1 MRRAVLALVGLLPAL
16 AFGQDPVDLGVLRQD
31 DVVVVQRMLY
41 PKTDRTEIG
50 AGLAYAAWDRYTTT
64 PALNLGVDLH
74 QSEAVGLSLQL
85 GVGYGLKNGT
95 YRELERV
102 HGVAPYSFRYLGS
115 AMFGV
120 SYSPIY
126 GKISVAKRRVV
137 HHDLYGVARGGVTL
151 ERSVIPQGGMP
162 IAPTVSVGV
171 GMRVFTPGN
180 LAIRVEARDDVF
192 FESRK
197 LTGDL
202 AMRQRFWVGLGI
214 SQLSAVSR

>member
-1 MRRAVLALVGLLPAL
+1 MRRALLALLGALPWA
-16 AFGQDPVDLGVLRQD
+16 ARAQDPVDLGVLRQD
-31 DVVVVQRMLY
+31 DVVVVQRLLY

-50 AGLAYAAWDRYTTT
+50 AGLGWAAWDRYTTT

-74 QSEAVGLSLQL
+74 QSESLGLSLQL

-115 AMFGV
+115 AMFGATW
-120 SYSPIY
+120 SPIY
-126 GKISVAKRRVV
+126 AKMSVAKRRVV
-137 HHDLYGVARGGVTL
+137 HHDLYALARAGATL
-151 ERSVIPQGGMP
+151 ERSIIPEGGTP

-180 LAIRVEARDDVF
+180 LAIRVEARDDVML
-192 FESRK
+192 ESRK
-197 LTGDL
+197 LLGDMAL
-202 AMRQRFWVGLGI
+202 KQRFWVGIGV